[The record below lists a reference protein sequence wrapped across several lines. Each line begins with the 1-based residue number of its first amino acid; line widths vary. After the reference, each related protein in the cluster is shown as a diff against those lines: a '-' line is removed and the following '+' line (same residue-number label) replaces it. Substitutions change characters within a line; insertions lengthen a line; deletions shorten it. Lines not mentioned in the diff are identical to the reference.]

1 MSIEIMSRV
10 WKLDLISSDKFIL
23 LAFADHADDSGFC
36 YPSLHRIAWK
46 CGLSKD
52 TVRRCLARMVFK
64 GIIQVLSRGDGRG
77 NTTRYRL
84 NPEKGSNLQS
94 FVPKGSQLDDKGS
107 HSATERVA
115 SSGVKGS
122 TAMLPESSLEPSFES
137 SEPSAFEIFWQAYPR
152 KVGKPAAKKA
162 WARVNV
168 LSADVLDGLEHW
180 KRSVQ
185 WQDTQ
190 FIPHPATFLNQRRWE
205 DKEVNNGT
213 NGSKHADLQ
222 RRTLEAARRTM
233 GADDHA
239 GFDGVRVALPR
250 RTDRS

>member
-1 MSIEIMSRV
+1 MWAYFRLFLDESSERSGNERAILQLGFDLRRNPLKTLEFIAAQKAAILAVGIEIGKGNLP
-10 WKLDLISSDKFIL
+10 KLREKEVPCVDCGERATIY
-23 LAFADHADDSGFC
+23 DHRDYNRPIEVVPVCKSC
-36 YPSLHRIAWK
+36 N
-46 CGLSKD
+46 SK
-52 TVRRCLARMVFK
+52 
-64 GIIQVLSRGDGRG
+64 RG
-77 NTTRYRL
+77 
-84 NPEKGSNLQS
+84 SAS
-94 FVPKGSQLDDKGS
+94 F
-107 HSATERVA
+107 R
-115 SSGVKGS
+115 
-122 TAMLPESSLEPSFES
+122 LEPSFES

-162 WARVNV
+162 WGRVNV
-168 LSADVLDGLEHW
+168 LSGDVLDGLEHW

-250 RTDRS
+250 GTDRS